1 MIETVQN
8 LGRLAAQ
15 FFLIPKPEWSEDDIP
30 DLSGRVM
37 IVTGG
42 NTGIGKA
49 TVRALLMHN
58 ATVYMA
64 SRNEKKARA
73 AIHDLRNETGR
84 EAFFLELDLADFT
97 SVRAAASEFLSKEN
111 ELHVLFNNGGVMWP
125 EVSEVSAQGYDLQ
138 FATNT
143 MGHFLFTTLLIP
155 ALEEGAKT
163 SPDKKAESYI
173 LLRGDLHAWR
183 RNQLC
188 YPRRRAPAA
197 FVSHKH
203 IYNQS
208 KCGNIIVSNEM
219 ARRFE
224 KRNIISISL
233 NPGNIDSDL
242 LRYTDPVVR
251 YLSQVRELRLLE
263 CSVNNRHVEF
273 ILYPPSTGALT
284 QLWAGL
290 DPEGVHCNGQ
300 FLIPWARIGIP
311 APVTDDQE
319 LARTLWNWLEENTR
333 LSSK

>member
-1 MIETVQN
+1 MIETIQN
-8 LGRLAAQ
+8 LARLAAQ

-30 DLSGRVM
+30 DLFGRVM

-49 TVRALLMHN
+49 TVRALLLHN

-84 EAFFLELDLADFT
+84 EAIFLELDLADFT
-97 SVRAAASEFLSKEN
+97 SVRAAASEFLSKEK

-163 SPDKKAESYI
+163 SPDKKVRVIHTSSAAIYMPGAGI
-173 LLRGDLHAWR
+173 NFATLVDGRQR
-183 RNQLC
+183 RSCRTNTL
-188 YPRRRAPAA
+188 
-197 FVSHKH
+197 
-203 IYNQS
+203 YNQS
-208 KCGNIIVSNEM
+208 KCGNILVSNEM

-251 YLSQVRELRLLE
+251 YLSQK
-263 CSVNNRHVEF
+263 F
-273 ILYPPSTGALT
+273 ILYSPSTGALT

-290 DPEGVHCNGQ
+290 APEGVHCNGQ
-300 FLIPWARIGIP
+300 FLIPWARIGLP

-319 LARTLWNWLEENTR
+319 LARKLWVWLEENTKV
-333 LSSK
+333 SSKVGK